1 MKRINM
7 KTLRSILF
15 FLLAMVFVV
24 LAVVEGLPKTSNS
37 IYSQESAFT
46 VKSAKN
52 DDGTY
57 TYLVEGSIKNET
69 NRARYLGGVVVQVV
83 DMRGET
89 SSIEFDISSY
99 IAGGEV
105 RKLSGST
112 SGKLPAD
119 FVASV
124 STSAA
129 DSDMIIPVPER
140 GLQIGK
146 GFIIFAIMALLSLA
160 MAIFFTVSAVKSR
173 RRRHHHHHHHHH
185 KSDENSAEKA

>member
-15 FLLAMVFVV
+15 FLLAMVFAV
-24 LAVVEGLPKTSNS
+24 LAVVEGMPKASNS

-105 RKLSGST
+105 RKLSGSIG
-112 SGKLPAD
+112 GKLPAD
-119 FVASV
+119 FVSSV